1 MDHIILSIINWIAD
15 IVNNSLKSAITTVT
29 GSVVGYTPTVM
40 ANIDGNQLSRTDVFF
55 QHCVWTITIIV
66 GVLAVINGIQKQ
78 VDRYKKR
85 KQLQK
90 IEDDEDTID

>member
-1 MDHIILSIINWIAD
+1 
-15 IVNNSLKSAITTVT
+15 
-29 GSVVGYTPTVM
+29 M
-40 ANIDGNQLSRTDVFF
+40 ANVEGNQLSSSDMFF
-55 QHCVWTITIIV
+55 QYCVWTITIIV
-66 GVLAVINGIQKQ
+66 GVLAILNGIQKQ